1 MKVVLSADGS
11 PEAVGASEWYLKN
24 LSAGDVVLAVAGLS
38 QFGEFTLGVPLFDAL
53 GGEHALLERVEQR
66 LCAPLADLG
75 VRCRAIL
82 EPHSQAR
89 AVVDVAVREHADLI
103 VLGKR
108 PHGRIGDAVRDD
120 VATKVLHHPPCPVM
134 VVPLSREPAAE
145 PTPAY

>member
-11 PEAVGASEWYLKN
+11 PEAVGAGEWCVQHLT
-24 LSAGDVVLAVAGLS
+24 AGDEVLAVAGLS
-38 QFGEFTLGVPLFDAL
+38 QFGEFALGVPPFDTL

-66 LCAPLADLG
+66 LCAPLADVN

-89 AVVDVAVREHADLI
+89 AVAEVAAREHADLI

-120 VATKVLHHPPCPVM
+120 VATKVLHHPPCPVV
-134 VVPLSREPAAE
+134 VVPLIHEPA
-145 PTPAY
+145 PTPAPAY